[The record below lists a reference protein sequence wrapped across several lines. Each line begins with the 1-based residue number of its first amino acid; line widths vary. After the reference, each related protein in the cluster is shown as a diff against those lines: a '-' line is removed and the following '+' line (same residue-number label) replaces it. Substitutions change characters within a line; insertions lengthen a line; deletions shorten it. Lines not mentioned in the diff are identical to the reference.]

1 MIIKTF
7 TYNVLLKLVL
17 FMTVHDNNSNNDN
30 NVYLL
35 TSLFLQTFAIPSCS
49 SAPPSII
56 LFFANL

>member
-1 MIIKTF
+1 MI
-7 TYNVLLKLVL
+7 
-17 FMTVHDNNSNNDN
+17 VHDSNSNNNNN

-35 TSLFLQTFAIPSCS
+35 MSIFLQTFAIPSCS

>member
-1 MIIKTF
+1 MI
-7 TYNVLLKLVL
+7 
-17 FMTVHDNNSNNDN
+17 VHDSNSNNNNN

-35 TSLFLQTFAIPSCS
+35 MSIFLQTFAIHSCS